1 MKKRSNFQY
10 KLLMTVLA
18 IVLIL
23 NIFVLIYRIYSLFKT
38 VTTVEAAGSNRYQEE
53 YEYTIVG
60 NINNLGVA
68 TLIDNETGVEYIIIK
83 DAISGG
89 FVCVP
94 RLDTTNNKYHI
105 TLK

>member
-10 KLLMTVLA
+10 KLLMTILVIA
-18 IVLIL
+18 LIL
-23 NIFVLIYRIYSLFKT
+23 NIFVLLYRIYSLFKT
-38 VTTVEAAGSNRYQEE
+38 VTTVEAADSSRYQEE
-53 YEYTIVG
+53 YTIEG
-60 NINNLGVA
+60 NINNIEVA

-94 RLDTTNNKYHI
+94 RLDSTNSKYHI
-105 TLK
+105 FLK